1 VTRSTLLALGPRSLY
16 IGPAFGLTAHTC
28 AVSVLAC
35 GLDGSFRA
43 HVGDP
48 ITGGTGRE
56 CRSAFIPAHTLHKLE
71 CAQVTMAFLYVDALG
86 LDERRLRVLAGLGE
100 QGIAVDLP
108 GERALIDL
116 LRGLADAGAERAQRW
131 GELLDLLEINHERHG
146 DERIRR
152 SIARL
157 AREPAAANSLSEL
170 SAEVN
175 LSQSRYLHLFKKTTG
190 VPLRRYRLW
199 IRVGAAVRAIARGK
213 NLTEAALDAGFS
225 SSAHFSFVFREM
237 FGMAPSTLA
246 NIGIEY
252 GRLRAHASSHDTAHM
267 TDRRP

>member
-16 IGPAFGLTAHTC
+16 IGPAFGLTAHTT

-43 HVGDP
+43 NAGDP
-48 ITGGTGRE
+48 IAEGTGRE

-71 CAQVTMAFLYVDALG
+71 CGQVTMAFLYVDALG
-86 LDERRLRVLAGLGE
+86 LDERRLRVLSGMGE
-100 QGIAVDLP
+100 QGIAFDLP
-108 GERALIDL
+108 GESALVDL
-116 LRGLADAGAERAQRW
+116 LRGLADAGAQRAERW
-131 GELLDLLEINHERHG
+131 GELLDLLDINHEKHG

-152 SIARL
+152 SIALL
-157 AREPAAANSLSEL
+157 AREPAAANSLSDL
-170 SAEVN
+170 AAGVN
-175 LSQSRYLHLFKKTTG
+175 LSESRYLHLFKKTTG

-213 NLTEAALDAGFS
+213 SLTEAALEAGFS
-225 SSAHFSFVFREM
+225 SSAHFSFVFRKM

-246 NIGIEY
+246 NIGIRY
-252 GRLRAHASSHDTAHM
+252 GRLQAQA
-267 TDRRP
+267 

>member
-1 VTRSTLLALGPRSLY
+1 VTRSILLALGPRSLY

-35 GLDGSFRA
+35 GLDGPFRA

-48 ITGGTGRE
+48 IAGSAGRE

-71 CAQVTMAFLYVDALG
+71 CAHVTMAFLYVDALG
-86 LDERRLRVLAGLGE
+86 LDDGRLRELCGLGRQE
-100 QGIAVDLP
+100 IAFDLP
-108 GERALIDL
+108 AEAALIDQL
-116 LRGLADAGAERAQRW
+116 KGLADAGAQRAERW
-131 GELLDLLEINHERHG
+131 GKLLDVLEINHEKHG

-157 AREPAAANSLSEL
+157 AREPAAAHSLADL
-170 SAEVN
+170 SAEVH
-175 LSQSRYLHLFKKTTG
+175 LSTSRYLHLFKQTTG

-199 IRVGAAVRAIARGK
+199 IRVGAAVRAIARGR

-246 NIGIEY
+246 NNGIRY
-252 GRLRAHASSHDTAHM
+252 GRHI
-267 TDRRP
+267 

>member
-16 IGPAFGLTAHTC
+16 IGPAFGLTAHTN

-35 GLDGSFRA
+35 GLDGPFRA
-43 HVGDP
+43 SIGDP
-48 ITGGTGRE
+48 GADGAGRE

-71 CAQVTMAFLYVDALG
+71 CARVTMAFLYVDALG
-86 LDERRLRVLAGLGE
+86 LDEHRLRALCGMGE
-100 QGIAVDLP
+100 QGIAFDLP
-108 GERALIDL
+108 GEGALIDL
-116 LRGLADAGAERAQRW
+116 LRSLADAGPRRAQRW
-131 GELLDLLEINHERHG
+131 GELLDLLGINHEKHG

-157 AREPAAANSLSEL
+157 MREPAAAHSLSEL

-175 LSQSRYLHLFKKTTG
+175 LSASRYLHLFKQTTG

-246 NIGIEY
+246 NIGIRY
-252 GRLRAHASSHDTAHM
+252 GRLQAH
-267 TDRRP
+267 